1 MGRKKLLAPKP
12 QLKTDS
18 ITYFVVD
25 YKDLEKFIRAVFG
38 QEYNFVMNEEARK
51 DSVCAFFV
59 TGIVGDFELAE
70 VRRFRRSGSSCRASV
85 LLDYLCRRGFIPEG
99 HYLVK
104 VSW

>member
-1 MGRKKLLAPKP
+1 MGRKKLPAPKP
-12 QLKTDS
+12 QLKADS
-18 ITYFVVD
+18 ITYFVVR
-25 YKDLEKFIRAVFG
+25 YRALENFIRAAFR
-38 QEYNFVMNEEARK
+38 QEYNFVMSEEARN

-70 VRRFRRSGSSCRASV
+70 VRRFRRSGSPCRTSV

-99 HYLVK
+99 HYLVE